1 MQILAMKISVTPF
14 FLVDSSVRKEMRIK
28 RPKKRSFWDNS
39 GFLGFRGMIFQLGLT
54 MRAQKTYN
62 SVVLSFAEKNACAPR
77 QNQ

>member
-1 MQILAMKISVTPF
+1 
-14 FLVDSSVRKEMRIK
+14 MRMK
-28 RPKKRSFWDNS
+28 RPKERSFWDNS

-54 MRAQKTYN
+54 MRAQKTYH